1 MNLQVPLDQIFL
13 FFSDYIH
20 KRNLF
25 LDYTTLGTNKD
36 DNILFK
42 ENLVLSNEISP
53 FGLDF

>member
-1 MNLQVPLDQIFL
+1 MNLQFPLYQIFL
-13 FFSDYIH
+13 SFFDYIH
-20 KRNLF
+20 KRNIF
-25 LDYTTLGTNKD
+25 LDYTTLETNKY

>member
-25 LDYTTLGTNKD
+25 LDYTTLGTNKY